1 MNLYRLLGTVGLCF
15 SLLDAQAHAQ
25 LAKSSPIIISS
36 TDLKN
41 SPVTANGGTVARTLG
56 ALSASELSDATL
68 SAAAIPGS
76 KLGVASGVASLNSSG
91 LVPSAQIPFGTVS
104 GTVADGGVL
113 NTTSTTANAAIPST
127 KIGAAS
133 GVASLN
139 SSSLIPSAQIPFGTT
154 TNTVGDGG
162 ILATASSKA
171 GTALQPSNVG
181 SSGTNGVAAYSDSRI
196 VGAAPA
202 SGAVLTNPTLAADPA
217 AGDSS
222 KSLAD
227 TAWVASL
234 VSKSGGTATSVG
246 SGTDLS
252 QGNITPTGGTA
263 QNAGAIALLAYNAIG
278 AGSSSTAGGYLD
290 YTVLRALGDTSAIS
304 ATNWAG
310 EQCDIKAHGANGTT
324 AGDATGVNFCFAYA
338 RSHFGSHVFVP
349 VGVYPMLATAANTF
363 LIPNF
368 TTFEGAD
375 KNGSQFT
382 WNDTNSGNIPSGETC
397 AQAQA
402 ANPSGTVCN
411 YNLFAADN
419 SQLSTGRSRDIIIR
433 SLHFTGT
440 WGNNDSTASF
450 APSSTG
456 SGQIL
461 SLYAV
466 DGLTVEGNIFDY
478 SRGFGPYINYS
489 SDIKVRDND
498 LRYMEYDA
506 IPVWASSNVSITDN
520 HIAHT
525 NDDCISVHD
534 NQYGGV
540 WIARR
545 DIDIEH
551 NTCLDTQAINALGG
565 RYLVI
570 AFNHIIAPK
579 GAAITVATANVGY
592 GQGNSS
598 AVGAIVSYNQIT
610 DLVARGIVDS
620 YNQGDTYIAISG
632 TSAAK
637 GPYNLIPG
645 QVGYAGA
652 STGQDPAPEFFALAL
667 ATTTAVGESHAF
679 SVTHNTMASYLPS
692 FNGSNK
698 DSNGNVRFSGWTSF
712 GQGPFVSATG
722 EQNPSVT
729 AGAAFE
735 GAVGIKIS
743 GVMRDV
749 AIDDNSFEGI
759 GTAINW
765 GSGIYNGFHVRR
777 NTVFNLQTR
786 AWDIENAGLNNIDF
800 EDNDIDMDP
809 YVLNSC
815 RGSNG
820 NWQGNTCADALYIGA
835 GSGPGIVYL
844 RNTTA
849 DTGADL
855 LGVDPS
861 NPTSGDYFADN
872 INYVDFESTPLST
885 YGATGPNTDSFYNAG
900 IRYAHSQGFRIIGRY
915 ADPTKANYG
924 QIFSSPV
931 EAAAAMPTT
940 GYWIPGNYVRNSSPV
955 FGTNGVPTI
964 AGWKRVTLGISN
976 LPSQDWQTDYLG
988 GMPATPR
995 LMQTASVR
1003 NSDSSTTSTL
1013 TFANPVQAADTVLV
1027 TLVGAANNN
1036 ATASMPAACTMLAGP
1051 TLPNF
1056 SAATNEGYNVWSC
1069 PGGTTLTVSGLK
1081 DGALIQGMEVSSYQG
1096 ALISAAPVA
1105 VNNST
1110 LTVPIS
1116 GNPGDLRLGVVQ
1128 WDGAG
1133 TTVSTTPSSVS
1144 YTNYPADS
1152 DSYHHGFVYALP
1164 STVSGTSFTATTGY
1178 TVTTPTYVQI
1188 DIQSKV
1194 AVNTQTGA
1202 YTLAQSDCDSWI
1214 RDLGATGTHTYTI
1227 PVGLAPKCR
1236 IDIYQETA
1244 NAITINAAS
1253 GVVLRSLSGG
1263 TTTTGAGD
1271 HRVIDVLDPATV
1283 DVHQ

>member
-1 MNLYRLLGTVGLCF
+1 MRRILFCVAALLPSTAALAQSAVDILARQAAAGALLAGSPNVPGSPLTYNPVTVNGTTQTLPAWLAQLIAQPSGGSTAATVTPAELQAALSNAPLDAGTVKVAGTATPLGSALSSIAAGL
-15 SLLDAQAHAQ
+15 ATTTA
-25 LAKSSPIIISS
+25 
-36 TDLKN
+36 
-41 SPVTANGGTVARTLG
+41 TANG
-56 ALSASELSDATL
+56 
-68 SAAAIPGS
+68 AIP
-76 KLGVASGVASLNSSG
+76 A
-91 LVPSAQIPFGTVS
+91 AQ
-104 GTVADGGVL
+104 A
-113 NTTSTTANAAIPST
+113 
-127 KIGAAS
+127 GAAS
-133 GVASLN
+133 GVAQLDANKLLLTAQVPFGTTSQTVADGGTLATTTATAN
-139 SSSLIPSAQIPFGTT
+139 SALPSAKLGAASGAAQLDATSKVPYAQIPIGTT
-154 TNTVGDGG
+154 TNTVEDAGAAAAISVVANAAIPTG
-162 ILATASSKA
+162 TAS
-171 GTALQPSNVG
+171 
-181 SSGTNGVAAYSDSRI
+181 
-196 VGAAPA
+196 
-202 SGAVLTNPTLAADPA
+202 
-217 AGDSS
+217 
-222 KSLAD
+222 
-227 TAWVASL
+227 
-234 VSKSGGTATSVG
+234 
-246 SGTDLS
+246 
-252 QGNITPTGGTA
+252 TP
-263 QNAGAIALLAYNAIG
+263 
-278 AGSSSTAGGYLD
+278 GGYLD
-290 YTVLRALGDTSAIS
+290 FTMLRALGDTLGIPA
-304 ATNWAG
+304 AAWAG

-338 RSHFGSHVFVP
+338 RAHFGSHVFVP

-382 WNDTNSGNIPSGETC
+382 WNDTNSGNVPSGQTC
-397 AQAQA
+397 AQAQSS
-402 ANPSGTVCN
+402 NPSGTVCN

-419 SQLSTGRSRDIIIR
+419 SELSTGRSRDIVIR

-478 SRGFGPYINYS
+478 SRGFGPYVNYS

-498 LRYMEYDA
+498 LRYLEYDA

-570 AFNHIIAPK
+570 AFNHMIAPK
-579 GAAITVATANVGY
+579 GAAITVATAAVGY

-620 YNQGDTYIAISG
+620 YNQGDTYISING
-632 TSAAK
+632 VSAAK

-698 DSNGNVRFSGWTSF
+698 DSNGNVRFPSWTSF

-722 EQNPSVT
+722 EQNPSAT
-729 AGAAFE
+729 AGSAFE

-759 GTAINW
+759 GTAVNW

-815 RGSNG
+815 RGTNG
-820 NWQGNTCADALYIGA
+820 NWSGNTCADALYIGA

-844 RNTTA
+844 RNKTA
-849 DTGADL
+849 DAGADL

-861 NPTSGDYFADN
+861 NPVSGDYFADN
-872 INYVDFESTPLST
+872 IDYDDFESTPLST
-885 YGATGPNTDSFYNAG
+885 YGATGPNIDSFFNAG
-900 IRYAHSQGFRIIGRY
+900 IRYVHNQGFRIIGRY
-915 ADPTKANYG
+915 GDPTKANYG
-924 QIFSSPV
+924 QIFSAPV
-931 EAAAAMPTT
+931 DAAAAMPTT
-940 GYWIPGNYVRNSSPV
+940 GFWTPGDYVRNSSPA

-964 AGWKRVTLGISN
+964 AGWKRLTLGSSS
-976 LPSQDWQTDYLG
+976 LLGQDWQPDYLG
-988 GMPATPR
+988 GPPPVAR
-995 LMQTASVR
+995 LMQSATVR
-1003 NSDSSTTSTL
+1003 NPDSSTSTTL
-1013 TFANPVQAADTVLV
+1013 SFANPVQAADTVLV
-1027 TLVGAANNN
+1027 TLVGAANNS
-1036 ATASMPAACTMLAGP
+1036 ATAAMPAGCTMIAGP
-1051 TLPNF
+1051 TLPNY
-1056 SAATNEGYNVWSC
+1056 SVATNEGYDVWQCSST
-1069 PGGTTLTVSGLK
+1069 TTLTISGLK
-1081 DGALIQGMEVSSYQG
+1081 DGALIQGLEVANYQG
-1096 ALISAAPVA
+1096 VRVSAAPVS
-1105 VNNST
+1105 VSGST
-1110 LTVPIS
+1110 LTVPIT
-1116 GNPGDLRLGVVQ
+1116 GAPGDLRYGVLQ

-1133 TTVSTTPSSVS
+1133 TTTTVSPSTIPI
-1144 YTNYPADS
+1144 TNYPAGS
-1152 DSYHHGFVYALP
+1152 DNYHYGFVYSIP
-1164 STVSGTSFTATTGY
+1164 SPVNVASFTATTGY
-1178 TVTTPTYVQI
+1178 TVATPTYVQL
-1188 DIQSKV
+1188 DLLSKP
-1194 AVNTQTGA
+1194 AVNVQLGA
-1202 YTLAQSDCDSWI
+1202 YTLQQSDCDTWV
-1214 RDLGATGTHTYTI
+1214 RDLGATGAHTYTI
-1227 PVGLAPKCR
+1227 PAGLTPKCR
-1236 IDIYQETA
+1236 IDVYQETT
-1244 NAITINAAS
+1244 NAITLAGAS
-1253 GVVLRSLSGG
+1253 GVTVRALSGA

-1283 DVHQ
+1283 VVHP